1 MAHRRRAAAPLDRR
15 VQRLWRAMMGL
26 VLLAGL
32 SGCWLPGSDAP
43 AGANPS
49 LRVRVTASLLTPIS
63 GQEIRLDPSASHA
76 GSGSIVDYAWA
87 FGDGRTVHSATPGV
101 QYVSWPAPGR
111 RTVSLTVTDSTGTS
125 QVTGLVVTVVRF
137 APTGQLNDSG
147 IDTCSS
153 NLHPGPAWLNDL
165 ACLALDWTSQLWGMM
180 QDAYVGRDAQARDG
194 RLTKIG
200 SGAAGFDFTRLGADG
215 LPLAIQNGVYSDTG
229 HEADGTR
236 WDCVRDNTTGLIW
249 EVKRNDPAHL
259 RHMGHT
265 YGWYSTDSSSNGGA
279 AGFENNSDTSHPGTG
294 LPAACTGVADTRRCN
309 TQSFAAAVNSLP
321 DGQALCG
328 FRDWR
333 LPLLDELIGLT
344 SYGRAGP
351 AIDGDHFPNTGWNW
365 VWTSS
370 PAAYGDLGAWSVFS
384 GTGQPFL
391 DDKSFALPVRLVR
404 SGQ

>member
-1 MAHRRRAAAPLDRR
+1 MVHCHSAAESLDRCVRR
-15 VQRLWRAMMGL
+15 VWRTPISLA
-26 VLLAGL
+26 LLAGL
-32 SGCWLPGSDAP
+32 SGCWLQGGDGAGSAS
-43 AGANPS
+43 PS
-49 LRVRVTASLLTPIS
+49 LSARVTASLLTPIS
-63 GQEIRLDPSASHA
+63 GQEIRLDPSASQA
-76 GSGSIVDYAWA
+76 SSGSIVGYAWT
-87 FGDGRTVHSATPGV
+87 FGDGRTASSTVPSV

-111 RTVSLTVTDSTGTS
+111 HTVSLTVTDSAGAS
-125 QVTGLVVTVVRF
+125 QVATLAVTVLRF

-147 IDTCSS
+147 IDSCSS

-165 ACLALDWTSQLWGMM
+165 ACLALDWTGQLWGTM

-294 LPAACTGVADTRRCN
+294 LPAACTGVADARRCN
-309 TQSFAAAVNSLP
+309 TQSYTAAVNSLP

-370 PAAYGDLGAWSVFS
+370 PTAYGDFGAWSVFG

-391 DDKSFALPVRLVR
+391 DHKSFALTVRLVR